1 MKPLFLAGLILTFLL
16 SPGTYLSAAEGDW
29 ELKKDKD
36 GIAVFTRSV
45 DGSSYKAVK
54 ASMQVPGTVAALTAL
69 VLDSDNCAE
78 WAAHCKRSQVLTALS
93 DKQFVAYT
101 LNDLPWPVADREGI
115 TQVEWSQSP
124 DTGAVTMTAT
134 ILNGDQ
140 VPSNAPKVKGAV
152 RLTTGTTSWHFA
164 PADNDTVTVTS
175 EAHIDPEGAT
185 PAWLTNR
192 LLVGAPFDT
201 LADMRTLLASGRYDA
216 VEIPWLKATATATP

>member
-1 MKPLFLAGLILTFLL
+1 MKPLFFAGLILTFLL
-16 SPGTYLSAAEGDW
+16 GPGTHLSAAEAAW

-45 DGSSYKAVK
+45 EGSSYKAVK
-54 ASMQVPGTVAALTAL
+54 ASMQVPGTVSALAAL
-69 VLDSDNCAE
+69 VLDSENCSE
-78 WAAHCKRSQVLTALS
+78 WAAHCKRSQVLTASS

-124 DTGAVTMTAT
+124 DTGAVTMIAT
-134 ILNGDQ
+134 ILGGDQ
-140 VPSNAPKVKGAV
+140 VPANAPKAKGAV

-164 PADNDTVTVTS
+164 PTGNNTVTVTS

-201 LADMRTLLASGRYDA
+201 LAAMRALLASGRYDDA
-216 VEIPWLKATATATP
+216 EIPWLSEPAPVAP